1 MVTRSMKANGRC
13 IRFPKELTDRG
24 NAKENAKGTA
34 KGTEKGFHEIRKRKN
49 RERVQIVY
57 RDNQRA
63 RLIQYIHFFGAFVSY
78 TYCFF
83 IYTYLFLFIRN
94 QKVWTQDPN
103 RMIGY

>member
-13 IRFPKELTDRG
+13 IRFPKGLTDRG
-24 NAKENAKGTA
+24 LA
-34 KGTEKGFHEIRKRKN
+34 KGTEKKFHENRKRKN

-57 RDNQRA
+57 RDNRRA
-63 RLIQYIHFFGAFVSY
+63 RLIQYVHFFGAFVSY

-83 IYTYLFLFIRN
+83 IYTYLFLFIRK
-94 QKVWTQDPN
+94 QKVWTQDPS